1 MIASW
6 KLWFG
11 LVFICSLQCRVET
24 QKLQV
29 EPLDLAALRG
39 SDVQFI
45 ANVEGS
51 WDVMT
56 WKVGKLLVLTIA
68 DDIIGSG
75 RFNASFCYNDSRRCV
90 EFKIYNVSH
99 EDSGAVECEL
109 QSHGSLTAQLSV
121 QESGTVSISGG
132 NVTVAQGQ
140 QVTFECVT
148 AGWIPAPNITWT
160 QNDETVISSLY
171 NSTIIADGD
180 KFNSI
185 SVLNLTAVR
194 NTKVECLANI
204 AALKA
209 PKSSPV
215 FVTVVPK
222 PADWTVLIAV
232 VVSFGSCALLVLLI
246 LGIYHCYKQRKEK
259 ESNYQDE
266 MRRVKTQS
274 QLSVI
279 SADEQTSGQVN
290 ETYEPD
296 NQDINIHVGAE
307 PGFVKHRHVT
317 IV

>member
-11 LVFICSLQCRVET
+11 LVFICSQQCRVET

-45 ANVEGS
+45 ANVEGT

-90 EFKIYNVSH
+90 EFKIYDVSH
-99 EDSGAVECEL
+99 EDSGAVE
-109 QSHGSLTAQLSV
+109 
-121 QESGTVSISGG
+121 
-132 NVTVAQGQ
+132 
-140 QVTFECVT
+140 F
-148 AGWIPAPNITWT
+148 
-160 QNDETVISSLY
+160 
-171 NSTIIADGD
+171 
-180 KFNSI
+180 
-185 SVLNLTAVR
+185 
-194 NTKVECLANI
+194 
-204 AALKA
+204 
-209 PKSSPV
+209 
-215 FVTVVPK
+215 PK